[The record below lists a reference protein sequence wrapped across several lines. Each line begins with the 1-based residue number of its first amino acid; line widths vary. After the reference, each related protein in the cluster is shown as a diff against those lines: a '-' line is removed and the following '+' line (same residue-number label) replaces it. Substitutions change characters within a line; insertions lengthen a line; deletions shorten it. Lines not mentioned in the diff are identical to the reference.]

1 VGKPR
6 KILVVDDSKL
16 LHKMYEVMLRG
27 ASLVFAPDGHEAL
40 ARLAE
45 HPDVDLVLLDLNM
58 PRMNGFE
65 LLAALRASQVHAHVP
80 VIIVS
85 TEGKAADEAR
95 GLAAGAL
102 AYLRKPFTP
111 EQLSEAIG
119 RVRGSAPR

>member
-1 VGKPR
+1 VKLH

-16 LHKMYEVMLRG
+16 LHKMYEIVLRG
-27 ASLVFAPDGHEAL
+27 ARLCFAGDGHEAL

-65 LLAALRASQVHAHVP
+65 LLAALRGSPVHAHVP

-85 TEGKAADEAR
+85 TEGKQADEAR
-95 GLAAGAL
+95 GLAAGAT
-102 AYLRKPFTP
+102 AYVRKPFSP
-111 EQLSEAIG
+111 EQLLETIA
-119 RVRGSAPR
+119 RVRPGSAP